1 MHEGAM
7 RADVFHIFIDQAR
20 RFQGTKM
27 ANISVRHENMRVVRC
42 VMYR

>member
-7 RADVFHIFIDQAR
+7 RAAVFHIFIDQTR
-20 RFQGTKM
+20 RSQDTKM

-42 VMYR
+42 VIYR